1 MFALGGVI
9 LFGKKIGDYQRSP
22 AALRKGSVENMIN
35 SDAAIPVSRALKII
49 GMTGAALGVGTLL
62 LSTALYME
70 NHEFSIFTTYLSD
83 IGNTPGWPQTVFN
96 SGMLIIAP
104 LRYLFLILLV
114 LKLRHL
120 GARMGFSL
128 PALTLGAL
136 VVIGAIGMS
145 AIPYSLS
152 LVLHKMSALLYFFG
166 VVVLQ
171 SLIGV
176 QEWRRRLSALL
187 PFSSFAVVVV
197 YLIFA
202 VLLTLVGKVEGITR
216 NTPVIWEWL
225 ASLSLMFWLVVHS
238 ILLGTN
244 RTAKS

>member
-1 MFALGGVI
+1 
-9 LFGKKIGDYQRSP
+9 
-22 AALRKGSVENMIN
+22 MIN
-35 SDAAIPVSRALKII
+35 REATIPVSRALKIV

-62 LSTALYME
+62 LSIVLYIQ
-70 NHEFSIFTTYLSD
+70 NHEFSIFATYLSD

-104 LRYLFLILLV
+104 VRYLFLILLV

-120 GARMGFSL
+120 GAGRGFSL

-152 LVLHKMSALLYFFG
+152 LALHKMSALLYFFG

-171 SLIGV
+171 TLIGV
-176 QEWRRRLSALL
+176 QEWRRRLSPLL
-187 PFSSFAVVVV
+187 PFSSFAVVAV

-202 VLLTLVGKVEGITR
+202 VLLTMVGKVEGITR

-225 ASLSLMFWLVVHS
+225 ASLSLIFWLVVHS
-238 ILLGTN
+238 IMLGTN
-244 RTAKS
+244 RSPQSL